1 MVRFLVYLFLIIVLY
16 KLVRGLVKHLG
27 TSDRPEVPPGER
39 TEELVKDPQC
49 GAYILPAQG
58 ESARVDGKLYHFCSE
73 HCRDQFLKEHS
84 H

>member
-1 MVRFLVYLFLIIVLY
+1 MARFVIFLFLIIVLY
-16 KLVRGLVKHLG
+16 KLLRGLVKNLG

-58 ESARVDGKLYHFCSE
+58 EPARVGNKLYHFCSE
-73 HCRDQFLKEHS
+73 RCKDQFFEKHS
-84 H
+84 E